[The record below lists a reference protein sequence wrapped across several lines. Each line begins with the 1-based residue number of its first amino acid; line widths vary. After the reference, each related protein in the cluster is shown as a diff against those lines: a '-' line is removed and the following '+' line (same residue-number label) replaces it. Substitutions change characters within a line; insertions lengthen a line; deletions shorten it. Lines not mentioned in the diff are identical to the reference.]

1 MRVSVATGFVAL
13 FFGLSV
19 LAACK
24 KTNQY
29 VAPPPATV
37 EVAPPEQRTITRYL
51 ETTGTTAAFNSV
63 DLVARVQGVLEAQSY
78 KDGAFVTKGT
88 NLFTIEP
95 LPYQAKL
102 QQAQAQEAA
111 AKAQVLQANAEYQRY
126 SSLGKN
132 SYASKSQVDQTLA
145 TRDVDQA
152 NLLGAQANTKLA
164 EINYGYTHVAAPFD
178 GVVTT
183 HLVSVGEV
191 VGGNEMT
198 KLATIVQL
206 APIYINFSISEQ
218 DAQRI
223 RAAMA
228 AKGITLANLGPVPV
242 EVGLQTESGY
252 PHAGTLDY
260 VAPTV
265 DTTTGTLAVRA
276 ALANKDHTLLPGSF
290 VRVRIPMQRNVSAL
304 LVPDV
309 ALGADQGGRYVLV
322 VGPDDV
328 VAQRRVK
335 VGIVS
340 DGMRVIESGLKP
352 DDRVVVAGVQ
362 RAIPG
367 EKVSP
372 KMRAAAAANP
382 PAAN

>member
-1 MRVSVATGFVAL
+1 MRVSGATGLVAL
-13 FFGLSV
+13 FLGLSV

-24 KTNQY
+24 KANQY

-37 EVAPPEQRTITRYL
+37 DVAPPEQRTITRYL

-63 DLVARVQGVLEAQSY
+63 DLVARVQGFLEAQTY

-111 AKAQVLQANAEYQRY
+111 AKAQALQADAEYKRY

-132 SYASKSQVDQTLA
+132 SFASKSQVDQTLA
-145 TRDVDQA
+145 TRNADEA

-164 EINYGYTHVAAPFD
+164 EINYGYTHVTAPFD
-178 GVVTT
+178 GIVTA

-191 VGGNEMT
+191 VGGTEMT

-206 APIYINFSISEQ
+206 APIYVNFSISEQ

-228 AKGITLANLGPVPV
+228 AKGITRATLGPVPV

-265 DTTTGTLAVRA
+265 DATTGTLAVRA
-276 ALANKDHTLLPGSF
+276 ELANEDHMLPPGSF
-290 VRVRIPMQRNVSAL
+290 VRVRIPLQHNVPAL

-335 VGIVS
+335 TGILM

-372 KMRAAAAANP
+372 KLQTAAATP